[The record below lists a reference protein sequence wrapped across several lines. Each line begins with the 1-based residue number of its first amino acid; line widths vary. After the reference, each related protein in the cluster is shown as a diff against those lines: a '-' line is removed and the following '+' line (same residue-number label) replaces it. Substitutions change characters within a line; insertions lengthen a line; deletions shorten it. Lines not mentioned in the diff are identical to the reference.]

1 MRGNLAPALA
11 LCSML
16 LPVAAVASQ
25 NPTDANVTTSSLR
38 VSTGVK
44 APVVL
49 DTAEISLPPGT
60 LNTIAAGAEVGL
72 QLTVDQYGVPQ
83 NIRVVSSPNQS
94 LDASVV
100 DAVRHFRFRP
110 GTMDNKPVPVDLNLT
125 VTIAR

>member
-1 MRGNLAPALA
+1 
-11 LCSML
+11 ML
-16 LPVAAVASQ
+16 FPVAAVASQ
-25 NPTDANVTTSSLR
+25 ASTDAVVTTSNLR

-49 DTAEISLPPGT
+49 DTAEISLPSGMLDALP
-60 LNTIAAGAEVGL
+60 AGAQVGL
-72 QLTVDQYGVPQ
+72 ELTVDQNGAPQ
-83 NIRVVSSPNQS
+83 NIRVVKSPNQS

-110 GTMDNKPVPVDLNLT
+110 GTMDNKPIPVDLNLT